1 MKLNFLQFNS
11 IQQLKYWQ
19 IINLILTNLFKQFCT
34 ELITGLMKD
43 LVGLLN
49 QWIFSTLIFQLLDYY
64 QEAIT

>member
-19 IINLILTNLFKQFCT
+19 IINLILTNLFKQFRT

-49 QWIFSTLIFQLLDYY
+49 QWIFNTLIFQLLDYY